1 MQRHKIQ
8 FAGSIVKLHKYYQ
21 QIQRLVARHFQGVDS
36 RSESKQASNLVH
48 NATVVDSSELG

>member
-36 RSESKQASNLVH
+36 RSE
-48 NATVVDSSELG
+48 